1 MSAIGIINGTEVG
14 EALVARLSTDGR
26 RVLSGVNGAAL
37 RRICGEAR
45 LVLIDARR
53 DELPAIL
60 RELGEHL
67 EPNHLVAH
75 TVHGLGAEGSAARLI
90 ESESPV
96 RRTGVLA
103 GPLLISALRQG
114 TPTAAVIASHHP
126 EVVAEFSEALST
138 PRLRVY
144 RSRDPIGVELSASLA
159 ELAVLGCGMADGLK
173 LGAPARALV
182 MVRAVRE
189 LGRLVHALG
198 GDPVTATGLAGL
210 GDILVRGADDSVP
223 AYRLGVALVTGA
235 EPDARALQS
244 LEETSARLKTINRD
258 YGVRAHLFEGLAAY
272 LSSPRD
278 KMSPAALVEQL
289 MTIRVLDE

>member
-1 MSAIGIINGTEVG
+1 VSAIGIVNGTEVG

-37 RRICGEAR
+37 RRIAGEAR
-45 LVLIDARR
+45 LILIDARR

-60 RELGEHL
+60 RELGEYL

-103 GPLLISALRQG
+103 GPLLITALRQG
-114 TPTAAVIASHHP
+114 TPTAAVIASQHP

-144 RSRDPIGVELSASLA
+144 RSRDPIGVELSASIA

-182 MVRAVRE
+182 VVRAVRE
-189 LGRLVHALG
+189 LGRLVQALG
-198 GDPVTATGLAGL
+198 GDPLSATGLAGL
-210 GDILVRGADDSVP
+210 GDVLVRGADDSVS
-223 AYRLGVALVTGA
+223 AYRLGIALVTGA
-235 EPDARALQS
+235 EPDARALQA
-244 LEETSARLKTINRD
+244 LEETAARVNTVTRNT
-258 YGVRAHLFEGLAAY
+258 GVRAHLFEGLAAY
-272 LSSPRD
+272 LGSPRD